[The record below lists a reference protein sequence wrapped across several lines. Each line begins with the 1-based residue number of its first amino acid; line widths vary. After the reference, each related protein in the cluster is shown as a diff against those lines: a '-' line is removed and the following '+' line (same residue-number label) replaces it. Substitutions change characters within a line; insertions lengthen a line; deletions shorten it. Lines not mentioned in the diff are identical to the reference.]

1 MRISINCQNR
11 QIALQSGHYI
21 LLKTTIESVA
31 EARQRNPQ
39 AALKPLAIFPL
50 GSLLF
55 PGGNLSLR
63 IFEQRY
69 MDMAKAC
76 LKAGEPFGI
85 CLIREG
91 VEVGAPAVPESIGT
105 LATIDEWDMPQ
116 LGILQVTVKG
126 GLRFRILSN
135 EVTANGLI
143 VAATEAIPDDASEPS
158 EVLTVCATLLT
169 KIYEAGGVDVR
180 QQPLPL
186 DDAFWVSM
194 RLTEMLPPDNAIKQ
208 KMLELTDAT
217 MRLEVLQRYLIEPR
231 LVPAP

>member
-1 MRISINCQNR
+1 
-11 QIALQSGHYI
+11 
-21 LLKTTIESVA
+21 LLKTIIESVA

-39 AALKPLAIFPL
+39 AAVKPLAIFPL

-126 GLRFRILSN
+126 GGRFRILSN
-135 EVTANGLI
+135 EVTASGLI

-158 EVLTVCATLLT
+158 EALTVCAMLLT
-169 KIYEAGGVDVR
+169 KIYQAGGVDVR
-180 QQPLPL
+180 QQQLL
-186 DDAFWVSM
+186 FGDAFWVGM
-194 RLTEMLPPDNAIKQ
+194 RLTEMLPLGEAIKQ
-208 KMLELTDAT
+208 KLLELTGAT
-217 MRLEVLQRYLIEPR
+217 MRLEVLQRHLTDQNLIPQS
-231 LVPAP
+231 

>member
-1 MRISINCQNR
+1 M
-11 QIALQSGHYI
+11 
-21 LLKTTIESVA
+21 V
-31 EARQRNPQ
+31 
-39 AALKPLAIFPL
+39 KPLAIFPL

-55 PGGNLSLR
+55 PGGSLSLR

-69 MDMAKAC
+69 MDMAKTS
-76 LKAGEPFGI
+76 LKTGEPFGI

-91 VEVGAPAVPESIGT
+91 VEVGTPAVPESVGT

-126 GLRFRILSN
+126 GARFRILSS

-143 VAATEAIPDDASEPS
+143 VATTEAIADDEAEPS
-158 EVLTVCATLLT
+158 AALKVCATFLT
-169 KIYEAGGVDVR
+169 KIYAASGIDV
-180 QQPLPL
+180 QQQQLPF

-194 RLTEMLPPDNAIKQ
+194 RLTEMLPLGNVPKQ

-217 MRLEVLQRYLIEPR
+217 MRLEVLKRYLTDQSLITQS
-231 LVPAP
+231 

>member
-1 MRISINCQNR
+1 M
-11 QIALQSGHYI
+11 
-21 LLKTTIESVA
+21 LKTIIESVA

-39 AALKPLAIFPL
+39 AAVKPLAIFPL

-126 GLRFRILSN
+126 GGRFRILSN
-135 EVTANGLI
+135 EVTASGLI

-158 EVLTVCATLLT
+158 EALTVCAMLLT
-169 KIYEAGGVDVR
+169 KIYQAGGVDVR
-180 QQPLPL
+180 QQQLL
-186 DDAFWVSM
+186 FGDAFWVGM
-194 RLTEMLPPDNAIKQ
+194 RLTEMLPLGEAIKQ
-208 KMLELTDAT
+208 KLLELTGAT
-217 MRLEVLQRYLIEPR
+217 MRLEVLQRHLTDQNLIPQS
-231 LVPAP
+231 

>member
-1 MRISINCQNR
+1 
-11 QIALQSGHYI
+11 
-21 LLKTTIESVA
+21 LLKPIIESVA
-31 EARQRNPQ
+31 GARQRNPQ
-39 AALKPLAIFPL
+39 AAAKPLAIFPL

-69 MDMAKAC
+69 MDMAKAS
-76 LKAGEPFGI
+76 LKTGEPFGI

-91 VEVGAPAVPESIGT
+91 VEVGAPAVPEAIGT
-105 LATIDEWDMPQ
+105 MATIDEWDMPQ

-126 GLRFRILSN
+126 GRRFRILSS

-143 VAATEAIPDDASEPS
+143 VAATEAIPDDQSAPS
-158 EVLTVCATLLT
+158 AALTVCAALLT
-169 KIYEAGGVDVR
+169 KIYEASGVDVQ
-180 QQPLPL
+180 QQPLPF

-194 RLTEMLPPDNAIKQ
+194 RLTEMLPLGNAIKQ

-217 MRLEVLQRYLIEPR
+217 MRVEVLQRYLIEQR
-231 LVPAP
+231 LVAAP